1 MFNKLYGIDHSTND
15 PFACICN
22 TLSDSL
28 PTNNIDNLARIVV
41 VEYFKPLHVLEREDI
56 CHSIGILQDGLHLQL
71 PYLSANKHFI
81 IVGKHKGRKIFGKS
95 DIEVAQAFWLI
106 LEVVNT
112 ASEDHIQ
119 ILLTERQRIMRDL
132 HDTLGAKLL
141 TLSRILS
148 DPHQRIA
155 MRESLWCLRQLI
167 SLEVAT
173 DLPTIED
180 FLGNLRFELA
190 ELCEEYEITLVWQVT
205 LNPSVINVE
214 KQQLI
219 KILATFSDTLHVV
232 LQKKV
237 IHSLTI
243 KMDIVTFNS
252 INIGYFYD

>member
-1 MFNKLYGIDHSTND
+1 
-15 PFACICN
+15 
-22 TLSDSL
+22 
-28 PTNNIDNLARIVV
+28 
-41 VEYFKPLHVLEREDI
+41 
-56 CHSIGILQDGLHLQL
+56 
-71 PYLSANKHFI
+71 
-81 IVGKHKGRKIFGKS
+81 
-95 DIEVAQAFWLI
+95 
-106 LEVVNT
+106 
-112 ASEDHIQ
+112 
-119 ILLTERQRIMRDL
+119 MRDL

-232 LQKKV
+232 LQKGV
-237 IHSLTI
+237 IHCLTI
-243 KMDIVTFNS
+243 KIDIVTFNV
-252 INIGYFYD
+252 INICYFCD